1 MKGGAH
7 DRSTTGNAR
16 LSLRHYRYDLRRV
29 LFCAAS
35 HEPRVDGGVPGAV
48 NAAHLRS
55 RFEWTTMRFLG
66 IDLGTASLKL
76 AILDEDG
83 QERASSGAAYAV
95 ETPRPGWA
103 QTEVAAWWQA
113 LVDAA
118 ARLPV
123 DEREAVCAI
132 GIAGQMHGVVLVDE
146 AGRAVRP
153 AMLWPDTRAADLMS
167 AWAGPQPNPV
177 APGMAGPLLRWVVL
191 NEPRVAAATRWA
203 LQPKDWLRV
212 ALGGAVVTDPSDACA
227 TALADASGEWD
238 AGLIE
243 ALGLPPAWFAPL
255 APHSYAAAGVLS
267 AAAARALGL
276 RAGIALATGAA
287 DTASAALGSGLSRE
301 RDALVTTGSGGQI
314 VVLSAGE
321 PAPARG
327 LHRYRTATGGW
338 YRMAAMQNVGVA
350 LETVRAWLSYPGWSE
365 AYEDAFGSASAE
377 AAPTFL
383 PYLSGERSPWM
394 NPAARG
400 GWLGLSLA
408 DTRGTL
414 MRSAFEGVA
423 FSLRAGLDAIR
434 ASAGTVTEGDET
446 CHAGAGAQASR
457 AAGVRT
463 LRLAGGGSVDARWR
477 QLLADALDAELEALA
492 CPNVGASGAALIAGL
507 AYGHW
512 READLPALA
521 PEAVR
526 VAGPSGDAALARRY
540 ARFLDLYG
548 STERWFGHGAT

>member
-1 MKGGAH
+1 
-7 DRSTTGNAR
+7 
-16 LSLRHYRYDLRRV
+16 
-29 LFCAAS
+29 
-35 HEPRVDGGVPGAV
+35 
-48 NAAHLRS
+48 
-55 RFEWTTMRFLG
+55 MRFLG

-76 AILDEDG
+76 AIVDGDG
-83 QERASSGAAYAV
+83 QERASASAAYAV
-95 ETPRPGWA
+95 ETPHRGWA
-103 QTEVAAWWQA
+103 QTPVEAWWQA

-118 ARLPV
+118 SRLRGE
-123 DEREAVCAI
+123 EREAVSAI
-132 GIAGQMHGVVLVDE
+132 GIAGQMHGVVLVDD

-153 AMLWPDTRAADLMS
+153 AMLWPDTRAAGLMS
-167 AWAGPQPNPV
+167 AWPEPQPNPV
-177 APGMAGPLLRWVVL
+177 APGMAGPLLRWIML
-191 NEPRVAAATRWA
+191 NEPQAAAATRWA

-212 ALGGAVVTDPSDACA
+212 ALGGTVVTDPSDACA
-227 TALADASGEWD
+227 TALAEASGTWD
-238 AGLIE
+238 TRLIE
-243 ALGLPPAWFAPL
+243 ALGLPADWFAPL
-255 APHSYAAAGVLS
+255 APHSYAVAGALS
-267 AAAARALGL
+267 AEAARVLGL

-301 RDALVTTGSGGQI
+301 GDALVTTGSGGQI
-314 VVLSAGE
+314 VALSTRE
-321 PAPARG
+321 PRPARG

-350 LETVRAWLSYPGWSE
+350 LETVRAWLSYASWAE
-365 AYEDAFGSASAE
+365 AYDEAFESANANAD

-400 GWLGLSLA
+400 GWLGLNLA

-434 ASAGTVTEGDET
+434 AN
-446 CHAGAGAQASR
+446 AGADSSAS
-457 AAGVRT
+457 ANAGPITPATAPVCK
-463 LRLAGGGSVDARWR
+463 LRLAGGGSVDTRWR

-492 CPNVGASGAALIAGL
+492 CPNVGARGAALIAGL

-512 READLPALA
+512 READLPHLA
-521 PEAVR
+521 PPAVR
-526 VAGPSGDAALARRY
+526 VAGPSGEPALARRY

-548 STERWFGHGAT
+548 ATERWFRDDAA